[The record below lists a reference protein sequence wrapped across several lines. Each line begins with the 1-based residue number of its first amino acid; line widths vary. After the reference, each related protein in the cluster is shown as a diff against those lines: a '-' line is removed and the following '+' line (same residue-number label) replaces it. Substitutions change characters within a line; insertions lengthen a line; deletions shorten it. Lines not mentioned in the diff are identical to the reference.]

1 MPFENIYLYISLY
14 KSPLMGLKY
23 FFLVLILFT
32 INSFSQNNSIEL
44 RVIPLRKHFNSSDYR
59 GGMQSWDFSQ
69 SADGLIYV
77 ANNNGL
83 LEFDGNKWQKY
94 DIPDATK
101 IRTVMLDS
109 KGIIYVGGQNQIGYF
124 INNGRSFKFKSLRKE
139 LEYANVNISE
149 VWKIF
154 EYEDKIYFNT
164 EDKLI
169 TYSSLGIEEINS
181 PGFMINSFMV
191 SNRIISQFYGLGLF
205 ELKNEEFLPLPNTEG
220 LTKLA
225 AIYPIDKGY
234 YFISESGDVYE
245 YYKSSIRLKTKLLE
259 SGTIN
264 EVIKLKNGDYAVG
277 TQNNGLLI
285 FDSSFSIKLHLTKN
299 KGITDR
305 TVKAIY
311 EDNFNNLWVALN
323 NGIDYLK
330 MSLPFNLINEELGV
344 EGTGYD
350 AQYFNGSLYLGTNNG
365 LFLQHNKSVFSEE
378 KPFKFISGSEGQV
391 YKFSQIRNELFLNH
405 HEGAFKIEGS
415 ALQQI
420 HDIGSW
426 TFIETNKPNVIL
438 GGDYKGIKYF
448 EKQNNSWIYSEDL
461 PGLSESSRILVFEND
476 TTLWMSHGYR
486 GVYRI
491 EMDENM
497 HPKNDLKHFDSRHGF
512 PSNILISAYK
522 LDGKLVFTS
531 EKGIYNFNADSL
543 KFSSN
548 IFFDKYLG
556 EDHVSCLEYDGNNS
570 IYYIQNKNFG
580 VINEEKYGTF
590 NKNSSVFKHINQ
602 YISDDLQNISIIDNN
617 NILISA
623 KDGFIHYDP
632 LKEHSVNKDFSVLIR
647 SIKVSKNKD
656 STYVDIPLKTPNLAI
671 NKNQSLK
678 IEYASPYYDGFEDL
692 KYSYRLN
699 PLDDKWSKWSSM
711 NEKSYD
717 HLPYGNY
724 TFELKAMNIYG
735 IESEPSSLSFT
746 VSTPWYT
753 TWIAKFAYLTTFL
766 IVVILLVI
774 LQRKKHKVETFI
786 LTEQKEKELKIK
798 DKEIDKL
805 YHEKLQT
812 ELNAKNDQLTSITMQ
827 LVKNKEFIQ
836 NVQNK
841 ISTTIDKG
849 GSTRELKR
857 IIKTIDKEL
866 SDEDYWERF
875 AYHFDQVHGNYLKK
889 LSNKNIKLSPR
900 EIKLAAFLR
909 MNMSSKE
916 IAKILNIT
924 TRGVELARYRLR
936 KKLNLP
942 REQNLVEFL
951 IDLDN
956 KDKS

>member
-1 MPFENIYLYISLY
+1 MYS
-14 KSPLMGLKY
+14 KY
-23 FFLVLILFT
+23 FFIVFVLLT
-32 INSFSQNNSIEL
+32 INSFSQSKLQEP
-44 RVIPLRKHFNSSDYR
+44 RGIPLRKHFNSSDYP

-83 LEFDGNKWQKY
+83 LEFDGNKWTKY

-109 KGIIYVGGQNQIGYF
+109 KGIIYVGGQNQMGYF
-124 INNGRSFKFKSLRKE
+124 INNGKGFEFKSLRKE
-139 LEYANVNISE
+139 LERANINISE

-154 EYEDKIYFNT
+154 EYDEKIYFNT

-181 PGFMINSFMV
+181 PGFMINSFKV
-191 SNRIISQFYGLGLF
+191 ANRMICQFYGLGLF
-205 ELKNEEFLPLPNTEG
+205 ELKSEGFFALPDTDG
-220 LTKLA
+220 LSKLS
-225 AIYPIDKGY
+225 AIYTADSGY
-234 YFISESGDVYE
+234 YFITESGNVYE
-245 YYKSSIRLKTKLLE
+245 YHESGIKLKTKLLE

-264 EVIKLKNGDYAVG
+264 QVIKLKDSGYAVG

-285 FDSSFSIKLHLTKN
+285 LDSRFSIKLHLTKN
-299 KGITDR
+299 KGISDK

-311 EDNFNNLWVALN
+311 EDNFNNLWLALN

-344 EGTGYD
+344 DGTGYD
-350 AQYFNGSLYLGTNNG
+350 AHYFNGYLYLGTNNG
-365 LFLQHNKSVFSEE
+365 LFVGQNTNVFSGEN
-378 KPFKFISGSEGQV
+378 PFKFRLGSEGQV
-391 YKFSQIRNELFLNH
+391 YKLSQIGNELFLNH
-405 HEGAFKIEGS
+405 HKGAFKIEGN
-415 ALQQI
+415 ALEQI

-426 TFIETNKPNVIL
+426 TFIETNKPNLIL

-448 EKQNNSWIYSEDL
+448 NRQNGSWTYNGDL
-461 PGLSESSRILVFEND
+461 SDLSESSRILVLEND

-486 GVYRI
+486 GLYRI

-497 HPKNDLKHFDSRHGF
+497 QSKSDLKHFDSRHGF

-531 EKGIYNFNADSL
+531 EKGIYNFNVDSF

-548 IFFDKYLG
+548 RFFDKYLG

-570 IYYIQNKNFG
+570 IYYIQNQNFG
-580 VINEEKYGTF
+580 VIQEERYGAF
-590 NKNSSVFKHINQ
+590 NKKTSVFKHINK

-617 NILISA
+617 NVLITA
-623 KDGFIHYDP
+623 KEGFIHYDP
-632 LKEHSVNKDFSVLIR
+632 SKVHSVNKDFSVLIR

-699 PLDDKWSKWSSM
+699 PLDDKWSKWSSI

-746 VSTPWYT
+746 VSTPWYI
-753 TWIAKFAYLTTFL
+753 TWIAKLSYLIAFL
-766 IVVILLVI
+766 IVIVLLAI
-774 LQRKKHKVETFI
+774 LQRKKYKVETLI

-812 ELNAKNDQLTSITMQ
+812 ELNVKNDQLTSITMQ

-841 ISTTIDKG
+841 ISTTIDNG
-849 GSTRELKR
+849 GSLRELKR

-866 SDEDYWERF
+866 SDEDYWEKF
-875 AYHFDQVHGNYLKK
+875 AYHFDQVHSNYLEK

-942 REQNLVEFL
+942 REQNLVEYL
-951 IDLDN
+951 IELDN